1 MEFFYT
7 VQASDM
13 DADGISI
20 SANSLTLNGGV
31 IRGADRAQDAVL
43 THAAA
48 DDDPDHKVDGGASF
62 APQVAS
68 VGFSLDPRSGETY
81 VRGET
86 IYMLVQFDR
95 MAEVSGS
102 PRVALTIGANTRYAT
117 YDSVSTPRPF
127 RLRFVYT
134 VQASDMDADGISI
147 PANAVDLN
155 GGAITLPGEPEVAA
169 VLTHIA
175 VDNDATRKVDGSM
188 AEAPTVTAVA
198 FFGNPLIGTTY
209 TAGETIGAYV
219 LFDREV
225 DATGEPQL
233 ALTIGANTRQVSFIR
248 VWESNLRFILFSYIV
263 QTSDV
268 DADGINF
275 PADALSLNGGTITL
289 RGNATTDAVLTHIAT
304 AADAGRK
311 VDGSSSMT
319 GGAKRQL
326 FQCPVRRRYLC
337 FARRDYGRHTVH
349 QGVGR
354 ERHSQTGTD
363 HRGQY
368 PAGRVSVHPRLLQ
381 VHSEILVQRAG
392 LGHGWRRNRNRK
404 RLAEP

>member
-1 MEFFYT
+1 MNFDYTVEEGDVDADGISIAANALSLNGGAIELADGTIAADITHPAVTADPARKVDGTLVLPPTVTSVYVEFQPEDGMAYRLGEEIRARAAFDSAIEVTGRPQLALTIGTTTRQATYSRSWQTTRMEFLYT

-20 SANSLTLNGGV
+20 SANALTLNGGV

-62 APQVAS
+62 APQVTS
-68 VGFSLDPRSGETY
+68 LGFSFSPRSGETY

-86 IYMLVQFDR
+86 IYMLLEFDR

-134 VQASDMDADGISI
+134 VQASDTDADGISI

-219 LFDREV
+219 RSSI
-225 DATGEPQL
+225 APTPGKWSYIRYGEPQL
-233 ALTIGANTRQVSFIR
+233 ALTIG
-248 VWESNLRFILFSYIV
+248 
-263 QTSDV
+263 
-268 DADGINF
+268 
-275 PADALSLNGGTITL
+275 
-289 RGNATTDAVLTHIAT
+289 
-304 AADAGRK
+304 
-311 VDGSSSMT
+311 
-319 GGAKRQL
+319 
-326 FQCPVRRRYLC
+326 C
-337 FARRDYGRHTVH
+337 
-349 QGVGR
+349 
-354 ERHSQTGTD
+354 
-363 HRGQY
+363 
-368 PAGRVSVHPRLLQ
+368 
-381 VHSEILVQRAG
+381 
-392 LGHGWRRNRNRK
+392 
-404 RLAEP
+404 

>member
-1 MEFFYT
+1 M
-7 VQASDM
+7 
-13 DADGISI
+13 
-20 SANSLTLNGGV
+20 
-31 IRGADRAQDAVL
+31 
-43 THAAA
+43 
-48 DDDPDHKVDGGASF
+48 
-62 APQVAS
+62 
-68 VGFSLDPRSGETY
+68 
-81 VRGET
+81 RGET
-86 IYMLVQFDR
+86 INMLLEFDR

-134 VQASDMDADGISI
+134 VQASDTDADGISI

-219 LFDREV
+219 GFDREV

-233 ALTIGANTRQVSFIR
+233 ALTIGANTRQASFGR
-248 VWESNLRFILFSYIV
+248 VWESNPSYILFSYIV

-275 PADALSLNGGTITL
+275 PANAPSLNGGTITPP
-289 RGNATTDAVLTHIAT
+289 RQCDH
-304 AADAGRK
+304 GRRANSHRHGRRRRQ
-311 VDGSSSMT
+311 DGGRIIILHT

-392 LGHGWRRNRNRK
+392 LGHGCRRNRNRK